1 MRLYDLSEQYSDLL
15 DLAQNVGEGVDY
27 EAMLQGM
34 EGAIADKLDGYC
46 KVIKT
51 LEGEAEA
58 VKAESERLAQ
68 RKTALENQVK
78 RMKDAMKSN
87 MLKLDLDKHKST
99 LFTVSITKPRQRV
112 EVTNI
117 DIVPKKLLRI
127 KKEVDKAAVK
137 ELIDAGKKV
146 KGVELIYGESGL
158 SIK

>member
-1 MRLYDLSEQYSDLL
+1 MRLYDLSEQYLDLL
-15 DLAQNVGEGVDY
+15 DLAQNGGEGVDY

-68 RKTALENQVK
+68 RKTVLENQVK